1 MTSVDSQ
8 FYKWWISQ
16 TTDGETYINMSKDHE
31 LQEDQ
36 LPKGHTPQWIQAPFG
51 TTKIEMMIRVT
62 KIPELKSYNKNVV
75 VLYEEKDRDVMI
87 SCKKLG
93 WKYISNKN
101 ITGVEE
107 QVVILLD
114 TIVWPEYITR
124 GINMLIIVTTKDR

>member
-1 MTSVDSQ
+1 
-8 FYKWWISQ
+8 
-16 TTDGETYINMSKDHE
+16 
-31 LQEDQ
+31 
-36 LPKGHTPQWIQAPFG
+36 
-51 TTKIEMMIRVT
+51 
-62 KIPELKSYNKNVV
+62 
-75 VLYEEKDRDVMI
+75 MI